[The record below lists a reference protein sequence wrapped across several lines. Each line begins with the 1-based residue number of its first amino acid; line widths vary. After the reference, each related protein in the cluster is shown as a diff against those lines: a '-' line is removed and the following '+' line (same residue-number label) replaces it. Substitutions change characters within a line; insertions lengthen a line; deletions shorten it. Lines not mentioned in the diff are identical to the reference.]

1 MRKEKR
7 KIRNPVIHVKT
18 QLIKLKK
25 NKIVKSNKKQYLLF
39 MFPKQTVFIHRK
51 AKNQKTTKEKK
62 PPRKKRKQLKD

>member
-39 MFPKQTVFIHRK
+39 VFPKQTVFIHRK
-51 AKNQKTTKEKK
+51 AKNKK
-62 PPRKKRKQLKD
+62 PQKKKNHQEKRENS